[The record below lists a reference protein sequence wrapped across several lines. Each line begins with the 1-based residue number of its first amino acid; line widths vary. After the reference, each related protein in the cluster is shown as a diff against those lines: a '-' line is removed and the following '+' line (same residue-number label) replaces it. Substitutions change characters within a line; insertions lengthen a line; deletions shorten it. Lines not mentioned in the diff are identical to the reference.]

1 MYTLERNISEEGS
14 YKFKERYPG
23 FKIPIVSDSMFHT
36 MISNENRKQYV
47 SYFFASLLNKDY
59 DEIYNSIKF
68 VKTELDKDID
78 NEGSKRVDFI
88 CKIDNEYV
96 LLEMNNKPS
105 RVILERNFMYAAKI
119 YGNKVVKGAEY
130 NYSKV
135 ISININNFYFKGLN
149 KAIQKFVLKEER
161 SEEVYTDKIQIY
173 NIYLPLIKKKYYNK
187 EELSKPEEIL
197 LIFNENDKDLL
208 NKLSEDDIIMRE
220 YIKDA
225 TDASRDG
232 QWAALEYDKEVHD
245 KMIQNSMLREANEK
259 GIETGKKL
267 GIETG
272 KKLGIETGKKLGIDE
287 RNLEI
292 ARNLLKKNIDINT
305 ISECTGLSLE
315 KLKELNL

>member
-187 EELSKPEEIL
+187 EELSKTEEIL

-232 QWAALEYDKEVHD
+232 EWAALEYDKEVHD
-245 KMIQNSMLREANEK
+245 KMIQNSMLKEANEK

-267 GIETG
+267 GIETE
-272 KKLGIETGKKLGIDE
+272 K
-287 RNLEI
+287 LEI
-292 ARNLLKKNIDINT
+292 ARNMLKDNMDINV
-305 ISECTGLSLE
+305 ISKYTELSLE